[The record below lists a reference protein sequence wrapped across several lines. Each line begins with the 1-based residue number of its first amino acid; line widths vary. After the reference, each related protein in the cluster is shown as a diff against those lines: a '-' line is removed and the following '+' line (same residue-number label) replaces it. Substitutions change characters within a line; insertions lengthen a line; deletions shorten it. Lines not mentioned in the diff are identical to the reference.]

1 MIQVR
6 KGKLQKKEKHEL
18 GIFIKDLSD
27 TYSDF
32 YITRNN
38 LRLYIKENTD
48 LLYSCLEKGDQ
59 MSFSEEKGIAFITGF
74 SDKAERKYLK
84 ILAKDNQSADHLLKA
99 LLWQV
104 DYDLFA
110 KIKKNN
116 PIRQILQ
123 RNNFRFIGD
132 RGKEVLLIRKYIP
145 RETNKE
151 REGDTDVRQNS
162 WKN

>member
-1 MIQVR
+1 MIQIK
-6 KGKLQKKEKHEL
+6 KGKLQKKEEYEL
-18 GIFIKDLSD
+18 DIFIKDLSD
-27 TYSDF
+27 IYSDF

-84 ILAKDNQSADHLLKA
+84 VLAKDDQSADHLLKA

-123 RNNFRFIGD
+123 RNNFKFIGD

-145 RETNKE
+145 RETNKNI
-151 REGDTDVRQNS
+151 EGDRDDRNRE
-162 WKN
+162 NL